1 MEQAEV
7 SVLSNATDSMAMQA
21 CCRMQLWAWNS
32 RPVYLKLM
40 MPAEACVLTLCS
52 IHVSER

>member
-1 MEQAEV
+1 
-7 SVLSNATDSMAMQA
+7 VLSNATDSMAMQA